1 LAKKTFRG
9 GAHPPERKELTERHE
24 IVVLPPPSRVV
35 IPLLQHTGAAAK
47 PIVEKGQ
54 EVLVGQVLGEPTG
67 YVSVP
72 SHASISG
79 KVVAIEPMPHPF
91 GRLVDSVIIESDGQD
106 KWLEGIGGENPVDN
120 LSPDEIKNRIRDGG
134 LAGMGGAAFPT
145 HVKLNPPKEKP
156 IDTAILNG
164 AECEPFLTSDH
175 RLMLENTEDIIR
187 GFQLI
192 IKVLGAK
199 RGLIGIEDNK
209 PDAAKKIAEAVK
221 DFPDIKVF
229 TLHVKYPQGA
239 EKQLIWALTKREVP
253 SGGLP
258 MDVGC
263 VVQNVGTAKAVWD
276 AVARRKPLIDR
287 VVTVTGPGVRQP
299 GNFLARIGA
308 PFSQLIDAA
317 GGLVNGGKVIM
328 GGPMMGLAQPSLDLP
343 VIKGTSGLLVF
354 DHTFSKIPEPRPC
367 ILCGRCVDV
376 CPMRLVPTRIATF
389 VEYNNLKQ
397 AERLGALDCME
408 CGSCTYVCPSNRN
421 LVHWIKFGK
430 LGILEARKKAKET
443 A

>member
-1 LAKKTFRG
+1 LAKKTFPG
-9 GAHPPERKELTERHE
+9 GAHPPEHKDLTERHE
-24 IVVLPPPSRVV
+24 VVVLPPPSHVV

-67 YVSVP
+67 YISVP
-72 SHASISG
+72 CHASISG
-79 KVVAIEPMPHPF
+79 KMVAIEPMPHPF
-91 GRLVDSVIIESDGQD
+91 GHLVDSVIIESDGQD
-106 KWLEGIGGENPVDN
+106 KWVEGIGKDYPVDN
-120 LSPDEIKNRIRDGG
+120 LFPDKIINRIRDGG

-199 RGLIGIEDNK
+199 RGFIGIEANK
-209 PDAAKKIAEAVK
+209 PDAAQKIAEAVK
-221 DFPDIKVF
+221 GNSNIKVF
-229 TLHVKYPQGA
+229 LLHVKYPQGS

-263 VVQNVGTAKAVWD
+263 VVQNVATAKAVWD
-276 AVARRKPLIDR
+276 AVARKKPLIDR
-287 VVTVTGPGVRQP
+287 VVTVTGPGIRQP
-299 GNFLARIGA
+299 GNFRVRIGA

-317 GGLVNGGKVIM
+317 GGMVNGGKVIM

-343 VIKGTSGLLVF
+343 VIKGTSGIVVL
-354 DHTFSKIPEPRPC
+354 DHNSSKIPEPKPC

-389 VEYNNLKQ
+389 VEYNLLKQ
-397 AERLGALDCME
+397 ATQLGVLDCME

-430 LGILEARKKAKET
+430 LSILEARKKTMET